1 MGGASGTCQTPI
13 FKVGMNIVTNGEA
26 DFVLITN
33 MNMKYFRPTH
43 NGWVSGTCLTPI
55 FKVGMNIATNG
66 EVDFVRKKRPLLE

>member
-1 MGGASGTCQTPI
+1 MGGSNGTCQTPI

-43 NGWVSGTCLTPI
+43 NGRVERH
-55 FKVGMNIATNG
+55 A
-66 EVDFVRKKRPLLE
+66 RKKDLFWNKRSRLVILVML